1 MSRRLKGRVVRWQA
15 VAVYNNITQVLEEVQ
30 KCWFTH
36 PGRVLWLEELEG
48 YEEVEMELE
57 CQEELL

>member
-1 MSRRLKGRVVRWQA
+1 MVRWQA

-57 CQEELL
+57 CQEEVL